1 MPRATEVDTV
11 VTVSSTGIATPSLE
25 ARAAGLMIATLAAI
39 PLVIAFQKASGEGA
53 PGHTV
58 VME

>member
-1 MPRATEVDTV
+1 MV
-11 VTVSSTGIATPSLE
+11 VTVSSTGIATPSSE

-53 PGHTV
+53 TGHTV

>member
-1 MPRATEVDTV
+1 MPRATEVDAV

-25 ARAAGLMIATLAAI
+25 ARAAGLMIATPAAI
-39 PLVIAFQKASGEGA
+39 PLAIVFQKASGEGA